1 MTPLVSVIT
10 LNWNRKK
17 DLLRTLDSIR
27 QQTYSPKEIL
37 MVDNGSTDGSVEA
50 VRQQH
55 PEVEI
60 IELPQNL
67 GVQGYNEGMTQARGE
82 FVLLIDNDMDL
93 LQSNTLER
101 IVHYFA
107 SDPKLGAVAL
117 QVRDSSR
124 VQLSPNNPKYWEE
137 KGTTNGVT
145 PAAPLTAAESHF
157 ESRSWI
163 ASADSFR
170 NFLYTTVK
178 SISPRASGMRGLT
191 SVTSPLSPSAIV
203 NRRWLAIPRSR
214 RFTQPGIFSGTSG
227 SITRPAWRSES
238 HCTSFK

>member
-17 DLLRTLDSIR
+17 DLLRTLDSIQ

-67 GVQGYNEGMTQARGE
+67 GVQGYNEGMTRARGE

-101 IVHYFA
+101 IVHYF
-107 SDPKLGAVAL
+107 
-117 QVRDSSR
+117 R
-124 VQLSPNNPKYWEE
+124 
-137 KGTTNGVT
+137 
-145 PAAPLTAAESHF
+145 
-157 ESRSWI
+157 RSQ
-163 ASADSFR
+163 A
-170 NFLYTTVK
+170 
-178 SISPRASGMRGLT
+178 
-191 SVTSPLSPSAIV
+191 
-203 NRRWLAIPRSR
+203 RSR
-214 RFTQPGIFSGTSG
+214 RAPGAGFVARAIV
-227 SITRPAWRSES
+227 AE
-238 HCTSFK
+238 